1 MSMRHELRS
10 CLVALLLLPML
21 SPGSP
26 AQQAAT
32 STAPVPSP
40 READYVARNFHFRSG
55 ESLPELRLH
64 YRTLGAPAHDARGRV
79 TNAVLLLHATGGS
92 GTQFLQPQF
101 ADVLLGP
108 GQLLDTNRY
117 FVVLP
122 DAIGHGNSSKPSDGL
137 RARFPQYDYADMVAS
152 QHQLLTEALGVDH
165 LRLVL
170 GTSMGCMHAWLW
182 AETYPTSMD
191 AVMALAC
198 LPVEVSGRNQMWR
211 QMTIDGIRQDPEWK
225 NGDYTTQPRAALQLW
240 ADITLIAFNGTLQL
254 QAAAPTRAAAN
265 QYVAD
270 HMKQV
275 APTFEANNALYAL
288 NASRSYDPSSRL
300 ETISTAVMLVNSA
313 DDFINPPELGIAQRE
328 ITRVKRG
335 RFALVP
341 ASAQT
346 HGHFTFAWPVFW
358 QQHLRR
364 LLAESAPRGAG
375 GTATLPH

>member
-1 MSMRHELRS
+1 MSMRHELRR
-10 CLVALLLLPML
+10 CLVALLLFPML
-21 SPGSP
+21 SPDAQ
-26 AQQAAT
+26 AQQADA
-32 STAPVPSP
+32 STVPGPSA
-40 READYVARNFHFRSG
+40 READYIARNFHFRSG
-55 ESLPELRLH
+55 ETLPALRVH
-64 YRTLGAPAHDARGRV
+64 YRTLGRVVRDGRGRV
-79 TNAVLLLHATGGS
+79 TNGVLLLHATGGS

-108 GQLLDTNRY
+108 GKLLDTNRY
-117 FVVLP
+117 FVVMP

-137 RARFPQYDYADMVAS
+137 RARFPQYDYADMVAV

-170 GTSMGCMHAWLW
+170 GTSMGCMHSWLW
-182 AETYPTSMD
+182 AETYPTYMD

-198 LPVEVSGRNQMWR
+198 LPVEVAGRNQMWR
-211 QMTIDGIRQDPEWK
+211 QMTIEGIRQDPEWK

-240 ADITLIAFNGTLQL
+240 ADITMIAFNGPLPL

-265 QYVAD
+265 QYLAER
-270 HMKQV
+270 MKQV

-288 NASRSYDPSSRL
+288 NASRSYDPSPQL
-300 ETISTAVMLVNSA
+300 ESISTAVMLVNSA

-328 ITRVKRG
+328 IARVKRG

-364 LLAESAPRGAG
+364 LLAESAPRI
-375 GTATLPH
+375 LRP

>member
-1 MSMRHELRS
+1 MSMRRERRR

-21 SPGSP
+21 SPGSQ

-32 STAPVPSP
+32 STATVPSP
-40 READYVARNFHFRSG
+40 READYIARNFHFRSG

-64 YRTLGAPAHDARGRV
+64 YRTLGTPVRDSRGRV
-79 TNAVLLLHATGGS
+79 TNGVVLLHATGGS

-117 FVVLP
+117 FLVLP

-137 RARFPQYDYADMVAS
+137 RARFPQYDYADMVAA
-152 QHQLLTEALGVDH
+152 QRQLLTEALGVDH

-170 GTSMGCMHAWLW
+170 GTSMGCMHSWLW
-182 AETYPTSMD
+182 AEMYPSYMD

-211 QMTIDGIRQDPEWK
+211 QMTMEGIRQDPEWK

-240 ADITLIAFNGTLQL
+240 ADITLIAYNAPLPL

-265 QYVAD
+265 QYVLERT
-270 HMKQV
+270 KQV

-288 NASRSYDPSSRL
+288 NALRSYDPSSQL
-300 ETISTAVMLVNSA
+300 ETISAAVMLVNSA

-335 RFALVP
+335 RFALIP

-358 QQHLRR
+358 QQHLRQ
-364 LLAESAPRGAG
+364 LLMESAPRGAG
-375 GTATLPH
+375 GAATRPH